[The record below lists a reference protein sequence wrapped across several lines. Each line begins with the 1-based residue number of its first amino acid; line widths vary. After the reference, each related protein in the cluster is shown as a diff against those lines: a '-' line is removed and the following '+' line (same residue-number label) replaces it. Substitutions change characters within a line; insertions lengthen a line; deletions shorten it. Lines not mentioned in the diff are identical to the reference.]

1 MGSAHG
7 HPRQLFA
14 HKYEG
19 DLQDSLLVCRASVID
34 IITIY
39 GGPIYLRRSVHR
51 IPVVR
56 SPSSMLFVINDAF
69 TVQPAQS
76 IAKSWFTVG
85 HDRFIQM
92 DSKVRRLRTWT
103 PHCGAIGRLR
113 DA

>member
-1 MGSAHG
+1 
-7 HPRQLFA
+7 
-14 HKYEG
+14 
-19 DLQDSLLVCRASVID
+19 
-34 IITIY
+34 
-39 GGPIYLRRSVHR
+39 
-51 IPVVR
+51 
-56 SPSSMLFVINDAF
+56 MLFVINDAF